1 MKRVFLV
8 GIDGGGTKTQVRIE
22 DEDGQLIGQAKGGP
36 GNIRSSVS
44 QSWDSIHQAMNQV
57 LSDINTTFDD
67 MDNTFHVAMG
77 MAGVEVGSA
86 RQDFLSVPH
95 PNFKTRLLVSDA
107 HIACLGAH
115 GGKPGMII
123 IIGTG
128 VNGYQIEG
136 DQVHQVAGWGFPH
149 SDEGGGAWLGMEAI
163 RLTLQFIDGRIK
175 GTPLLEGI
183 VKHFSGDIPRFVT
196 WVNQASPAGFGEIAP
211 LIVQFAEQGDQHAV
225 SLLKAAAHEID
236 KVADALLAKQVQVEP
251 LPCVLLGGVS
261 RFITPYLS
269 EAIKARLTERCA
281 GPTEGALWMLRQHLE
296 STER

>member
-1 MKRVFLV
+1 
-8 GIDGGGTKTQVRIE
+8 
-22 DEDGQLIGQAKGGP
+22 
-36 GNIRSSVS
+36 
-44 QSWDSIHQAMNQV
+44 MNQV
-57 LSDINTTFDD
+57 LSSVNTTFDD
-67 MDNTFHVAMG
+67 MDSVFHVAMG

-115 GGKPGMII
+115 SGKPGMII
-123 IIGTG
+123 IVGTG

-163 RLTLQFIDGRIK
+163 RLTLQFVDGRIK
-175 GTPLLEGI
+175 GSPLLEGVI
-183 VKHFSGDIPRFVT
+183 NHFSGDIPRFVT
-196 WVNQASPAGFGEIAP
+196 WVNQAGPAGFGEIAP
-211 LIVQFAEQGDQHAV
+211 LIVQFAERGDQHAI
-225 SLLKAAAHEID
+225 SLLKSAAHEID
-236 KVADALLAKQVQVEP
+236 KVAQALLAKQVQTEP

-269 EAIKARLTERCA
+269 EQLKTRLTERFS
-281 GPTEGALWMLRQHLE
+281 GPTEGALWMLRQHLQ
-296 STER
+296 SVKG